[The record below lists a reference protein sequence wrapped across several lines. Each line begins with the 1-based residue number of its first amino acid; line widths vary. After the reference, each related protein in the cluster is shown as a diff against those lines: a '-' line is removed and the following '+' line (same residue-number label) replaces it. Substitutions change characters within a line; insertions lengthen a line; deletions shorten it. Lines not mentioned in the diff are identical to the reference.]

1 MSTDKNKLIPELRF
15 PEFLEEGE
23 WEEKTLDDICKL
35 VRGPF
40 GGSLKKEIFVKD
52 GYSVYEQ
59 SHAIYSDFSSFR
71 YRIDDEKFSELK
83 RFMVKSGDL
92 IMSCSGTMGKFAMIP
107 KNYEKG
113 VINQALLKLTVKTD
127 YDNLFIK
134 ISLETDHNQDRLL
147 SQSAGGAIKNVVSV
161 SQIKELGLAVPN
173 PQEQQK
179 IASCLSSLDEVIAA
193 QSQKLATLK
202 DHKKGL
208 MQNLF
213 PTNSIT
219 NDELEITNVP
229 NYRFPEFL
237 EDGEWVVTTVEKL
250 IQEKILFPPKDGNHG
265 SIHPKSSDYVKTG
278 IPFIM
283 ASDLKN
289 GQIDFFNCTHLKKDQ
304 ADSLQK
310 GFAMSGDVLLTHK
323 GTVGEVALL
332 GELEYPYIMLTPQVT
347 YYRIKD
353 KFKLV
358 NGFLSAFFNSDFFQR
373 NLVKVSGGGTRA
385 YVGITKQKE
394 FNIHYP
400 KNPEEQKRIASCLSS
415 LDDLI
420 TAQVEKIAQLKL
432 HKKGLMQGLFPKSI
446 TN

>member
-237 EDGEWVVTTVEKL
+237 EDGDWVVKKLGDKEVSYFVNEKTSVDKL
-250 IQEKILFPPKDGNHG
+250 NINSYVSTENMLPEFSGISTSSKLPSLGNFT
-265 SIHPKSSDYVKTG
+265 K
-278 IPFIM
+278 F
-283 ASDLKN
+283 KN
-289 GQIDFFNCTHLKKDQ
+289 GDILISNIRPYLKKVWK
-304 ADSLQK
+304 ADKIGGASN
-310 GFAMSGDVLLTHK
+310 DVLVFRSGSEVLSEFLECIIKNEAFINYVMEGAK
-323 GTVGEVALL
+323 GVKMPRGDKD
-332 GELEYPYIMLTPQVT
+332 YMQKYIVFIPSKMEQ
-347 YYRIKD
+347 
-353 KFKLV
+353 
-358 NGFLSAFFNSDFFQR
+358 
-373 NLVKVSGGGTRA
+373 
-385 YVGITKQKE
+385 QK
-394 FNIHYP
+394 
-400 KNPEEQKRIASCLSS
+400 IASCLSS
-415 LDDLI
+415 LDELI
-420 TAQVEKIAQLKL
+420 TAQTEKIAQLKL
-432 HKKGLMQGLFPKSI
+432 HKKGLMQGLFPGSI

>member
-1 MSTDKNKLIPELRF
+1 LGELENLNKYLVKENDIVIGMDGSKVGKNIALIKKKDENSILIQRVARIRTNN
-15 PEFLEEGE
+15 
-23 WEEKTLDDICKL
+23 KSDIN
-35 VRGPF
+35 
-40 GGSLKKEIFVKD
+40 FVYQHFISYKFREYVD
-52 GYSVYEQ
+52 RVNT
-59 SHAIYSDFSSFR
+59 SS
-71 YRIDDEKFSELK
+71 
-83 RFMVKSGDL
+83 G
-92 IMSCSGTMGKFAMIP
+92 IP
-107 KNYEKG
+107 H
-113 VINQALLKLTVKTD
+113 
-127 YDNLFIK
+127 
-134 ISLETDHNQDRLL
+134 ISAQ
-147 SQSAGGAIKNVVSV
+147 
-161 SQIKELGLAVPN
+161 QIKEFKTGFPPELK
-173 PQEQQK
+173 EQQK
-179 IASCLSSLDEVIAA
+179 IASCLSSLDEVIAVH
-193 QSQKLATLK
+193 SQKLATFK

-432 HKKGLMQGLFPKSI
+432 HKKGLMQSLFPKSI